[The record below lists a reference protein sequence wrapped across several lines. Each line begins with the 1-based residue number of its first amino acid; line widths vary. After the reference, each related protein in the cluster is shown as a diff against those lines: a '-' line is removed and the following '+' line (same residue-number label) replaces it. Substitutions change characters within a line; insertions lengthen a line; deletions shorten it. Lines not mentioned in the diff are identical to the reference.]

1 MIFSRHHKYLTQ
13 NLVGFCW
20 NKNVSEYLA
29 ELKGVYRESQWCSGT
44 DGRGWLVPSRAG
56 SRQALAMPCDCRVGA
71 AFTHSLCKA
80 VWRSLPAPSCAPHP
94 GLYDTLAEAGGRVNT
109 LCFWIIL
116 CHIMFQF
123 VIQIVSSVFILYC
136 IQTDL
141 YLFAVYYRPIN
152 LSAYNDNKLRS
163 G

>member
-1 MIFSRHHKYLTQ
+1 MDLSKYMIFSRHHKYLTQ

-71 AFTHSLCKA
+71 AFTHSRMTVSSSTEFIA
-80 VWRSLPAPSCAPHP
+80 TRVIWYTGGSWWEGQHP
-94 GLYDTLAEAGGRVNT
+94 LFLNYSMSYYVPVRHTDCQF
-109 LCFWIIL
+109 CFYIIL
-116 CHIMFQF
+116 
-123 VIQIVSSVFILYC
+123 Y
-136 IQTDL
+136 T
-141 YLFAVYYRPIN
+141 N
-152 LSAYNDNKLRS
+152 
-163 G
+163 